1 MRFAIACAALLAVAS
16 PVTAQSYRAIDG
28 DTIMIGSEHL
38 RIVGLDTPET
48 KFAACA
54 AERSHGL
61 RAQRR
66 LQELLNAGPVSLTR
80 QRVTR
85 GPNKGKLRLD
95 KYKRTL
101 GVVRVGGR
109 EVAGILIS
117 EQLGVSYSGRG
128 RRIDWCRRLGVRW

>member
-1 MRFAIACAALLAVAS
+1 MKIAVILAALWAVALPS
-16 PVTAQSYRAIDG
+16 AAQSYRAIDG
-28 DTIMIGSEHL
+28 DTVAIGSEDL

-48 KFAACA
+48 KFAACS
-54 AERSHGL
+54 AERSQGL

-66 LQELLNAGPVSLTR
+66 LQELLSAGPVSITR

-85 GPNKGKLRLD
+85 GPNRGKPKLD

-109 EVAGILIS
+109 DVARVLIT
-117 EQLGVSYSGRG
+117 EQLGVFYTGRG
-128 RRIDWCRRLGVRW
+128 RRIDWCRRLRVRP